1 MVIIKALVT
10 CMNDLLSILALQ
22 NNTLKQNASV
32 VARVASSANQQEHKN
47 TQRGSGSLH
56 HHLGKNLKSREL
68 LRTQGGTTTWG
79 KKAPLTDMG
88 EITVHVGNTVEK
100 MSTHTFQMRVTAS
113 RILNCAL
120 CSHGDVSSGR
130 DPTDVLLISSSCSL
144 KSPG

>member
-56 HHLGKNLKSREL
+56 HHLWKNLKSQEL
-68 LRTQGGTTTWG
+68 LHTQGGTTTWG
-79 KKAPLTDMG
+79 KKSFFNRHGRNYCTCRKHSG
-88 EITVHVGNTVEK
+88 ENVNPHISIACHCKPNPE
-100 MSTHTFQMRVTAS
+100 
-113 RILNCAL
+113 L
-120 CSHGDVSSGR
+120 CSVFPWR
-130 DPTDVLLISSSCSL
+130 C
-144 KSPG
+144 